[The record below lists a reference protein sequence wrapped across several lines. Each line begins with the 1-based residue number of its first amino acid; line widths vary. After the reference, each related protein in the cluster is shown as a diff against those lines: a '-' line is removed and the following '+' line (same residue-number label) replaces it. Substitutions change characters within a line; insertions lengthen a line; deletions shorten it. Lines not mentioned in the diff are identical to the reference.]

1 MLVADYMDGAY
12 KITKVLHI
20 LAVMAGLGVT
30 FWYGVYGMRA
40 KKAGESGDAMGSAGI
55 AEANDFVGRL
65 GEKVIYTI
73 PVFGVGLVFMSG
85 DVWDFS
91 QTWVWLSLVLFAVG
105 LTIAAAVL
113 MPSARKIAELSREL
127 ASMGPPPAGAQ
138 GPPPQVGA
146 IDALG
151 KKLGMFSGINH
162 LIVVVILYLMVAK
175 PGL

>member
-1 MLVADYMDGAY
+1 MLIADYMDGAY
-12 KITKVLHI
+12 KVTKVLHL

-65 GEKVIYTI
+65 AEKVIYTI
-73 PVFGVGLVFMSG
+73 PVLGVGLVFMSG
-85 DVWDFS
+85 DVLEFS
-91 QTWVWLSLVLFAVG
+91 QTWVWLALVLFAVG
-105 LTIAAAVL
+105 LTNATVVL

-138 GPPPQVGA
+138 GPPPQVA
-146 IDALG
+146 AMDVLG
-151 KKLGMFSGINH
+151 KKLGMFSGVNH
-162 LIVVVILYLMVAK
+162 ILVVVILYLMVAK